1 MVNNN
6 RDNSRAKPTK
16 EELRLK
22 KALEEARARDK
33 GTLEEVAKE
42 KEFSE
47 KPEAMPFWEER
58 SATNGERKYLR
69 QFRGIQTGE
78 SQTVYDGVR
87 EGETE
92 EEKKGGIAS
101 QAKVAA
107 KEVTKEMAKKAAKKA
122 AKAVIKVAAKAAVH
136 FALWIIGLIAAAIGW
151 IGCVIIILIVII
163 IIILSV
169 IPGPLR
175 DMLGD
180 MLGLG

>member
-6 RDNSRAKPTK
+6 RDNSYRPTK

-22 KALEEARARDK
+22 KTLEEARARDK
-33 GTLEEVAKE
+33 GTPEEVAKE

-47 KPEAMPFWEER
+47 KPEAMPFWKDR
-58 SATNGERKYLR
+58 DATNRERKYLR

-92 EEKKGGIAS
+92 EKKGGIAS
-101 QAKVAA
+101 QAKGAA
-107 KEVTKEMAKKAAKKA
+107 KEVTKEMAKKATKKA

-136 FALWIIGLIAAAIGW
+136 FALWMIGLIAAAIGW
-151 IGCVIIILIVII
+151 IGCVIIILVIIVII
-163 IIILSV
+163 IILS
-169 IPGPLR
+169 IPG
-175 DMLGD
+175 LGEI
-180 MLGLG
+180 LGLG

>member
-6 RDNSRAKPTK
+6 RDNSHRPTK

-22 KALEEARARDK
+22 KALEEAWARDK
-33 GTLEEVAKE
+33 GTPEEVAKE

-47 KPEAMPFWEER
+47 KPEAMPFWKER

-78 SQTVYDGVR
+78 SQTAYDGVR

-92 EEKKGGIAS
+92 ERKGGITS
-101 QAKVAA
+101 QAKGAA
-107 KEVTKEMAKKAAKKA
+107 KEVTKEVAKKATKKAAKVA
-122 AKAVIKVAAKAAVH
+122 IKVAAKAAVH
-136 FALWIIGLIAAAIGW
+136 FALWIIGLIIAAIGW

-163 IIILSV
+163 IIVLSV

-175 DMLGD
+175 DMLG
-180 MLGLG
+180 LG

>member
-6 RDNSRAKPTK
+6 QGNSHRPTK

-22 KALEEARARDK
+22 KALEEARARGK
-33 GTLEEVAKE
+33 GTPEEAVKE
-42 KEFSE
+42 KELPEKSE
-47 KPEAMPFWEER
+47 VMPFWKER

-87 EGETE
+87 EGEAE
-92 EEKKGGIAS
+92 KEKKGGIAS

-107 KEVTKEMAKKAAKKA
+107 KEVAKEMAKKAAKKA
-122 AKAVIKVAAKAAVH
+122 AKAVIKVAAKAAVQ
-136 FALWIIGLIAAAIGW
+136 FALWMIGLIVAAIGW

-175 DMLGD
+175 DMLG
-180 MLGLG
+180 LG

>member
-1 MVNNN
+1 MVNND
-6 RDNSRAKPTK
+6 RDNSHTKPTK

-22 KALEEARARDK
+22 KVLEEARARDK
-33 GTLEEVAKE
+33 GTPEEVAKN
-42 KEFSE
+42 KEPSE
-47 KPEAMPFWEER
+47 KSEVMPFWGDR
-58 SATNGERKYLR
+58 GATNRERKYLR

-92 EEKKGGIAS
+92 EEKKGGVAS
-101 QAKVAA
+101 QVKGVA

-122 AKAVIKVAAKAAVH
+122 AKAVIKVAVKAAVH

-151 IGCVIIILIVII
+151 IGCVIIILIVIV

-175 DMLGD
+175 DMLGG

>member
-6 RDNSRAKPTK
+6 RDNSHRPTK

-22 KALEEARARDK
+22 KALEEAQARDK
-33 GTLEEVAKE
+33 GTPEEAAEE
-42 KEFSE
+42 KEPSE
-47 KPEAMPFWEER
+47 KSEVMPFWGDR
-58 SATNGERKYLR
+58 GATNRERKHLR

-87 EGETE
+87 EGEIE

-122 AKAVIKVAAKAAVH
+122 AKAVIKVAVKAAVH

-151 IGCVIIILIVII
+151 IGCVIIILIVIV